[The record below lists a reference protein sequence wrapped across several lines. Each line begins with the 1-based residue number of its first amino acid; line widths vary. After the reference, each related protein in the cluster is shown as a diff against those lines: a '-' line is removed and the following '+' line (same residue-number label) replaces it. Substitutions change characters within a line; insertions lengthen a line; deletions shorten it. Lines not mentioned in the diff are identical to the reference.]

1 MDMKTV
7 IGKKEERMIKIY
19 KDLLDSI
26 INPAVL
32 ADEDGNILK
41 ANDPARSLVKFH
53 GGHDLKTLRQLDPS
67 FNPGAITEGINR
79 RKLKLRKKSIPVVI
93 MPVAME
99 EGGKCFLYLLDSAD
113 ILNKMDFDSFL
124 DIIDDSIVVAD
135 KNGFVEHIN
144 EAFSRLSGVDRDLLI
159 GRDLRDGVKEKLL
172 EESLSLRIL
181 KLKKPINMIVKY
193 GSGKTVTYTGRVSR
207 DKHGNIDKVIS
218 TGRDVTQ
225 LLDLESELRKTE
237 ALKNKYYARLQ
248 EFEEIFGA
256 EKIVSSSDKMKNVL
270 RVAAKAA
277 KSDSSV
283 LIWGESGAGKEL
295 IAKFIHNGSNRK
307 QKPFLAVNCA
317 AIPSEL
323 LESEF
328 FGYDEGAFTGAKRGG
343 KKGLFEE
350 ADGGTVLLDE
360 IGELPLNM
368 QSKLLRVLQ
377 ENEMTRIGSS
387 KATPVNVRVISST
400 NLSREKIMDDS
411 RFRQDLFYRLSV
423 VPIRMPPLRE
433 RREDILPLAHYF
445 LKNKNAKYNKSVK
458 LSKRLM
464 AKLYGYD
471 WPGNVRE
478 LKNVIERLVIL
489 YDSDEIGE
497 DAYDYID
504 QLETETVQAITVKGM
519 MPLKQAAR
527 ILEDVLIKAALKESG
542 TIAKAARFL
551 EIAPS
556 TIHRKIKKG
565 VFKP

>member
-1 MDMKTV
+1 
-7 IGKKEERMIKIY
+7 MIKIY
-19 KDLLDSI
+19 KEILDSI
-26 INPAVL
+26 INPAII
-32 ADEDGNILK
+32 ADADGNIIK
-41 ANDPARSLVKFH
+41 ANKPARSLYKFH

-67 FNPGAITEGINR
+67 FNAGAITEGLNR
-79 RKLKLRKKSIPVVI
+79 RKLKLRKKSIPAVI
-93 MPVAME
+93 VPIKTE
-99 EGGKCFLYLLDSAD
+99 ERGSFFLYLLDSAD

-135 KNGFVEHIN
+135 KNGFVDHIN
-144 EAFSRLSGVDRDLLI
+144 EAFSRLSGIDRDLLI
-159 GRDLRDGVKEKLL
+159 GRDLRDCVKEELL

-181 KLKKPINMIVKY
+181 KLKKPVNMIVKY
-193 GSGKTVTYTGRVSR
+193 GSGKTVTYTGRVSY

-256 EKIVSSSDKMKNVL
+256 EKIVCSSDKMKNVL
-270 RVAAKAA
+270 RVAVKAA
-277 KSDSSV
+277 KSDSPV

-295 IAKFIHNGSNRK
+295 IAKVIHNGSSRK

-377 ENEMTRIGSS
+377 ESEMTRIGSS
-387 KATPVNVRVISST
+387 RAIPVNVRVISST

-411 RFRQDLFYRLSV
+411 RFRQDLFYRLTV
-423 VPIRMPPLRE
+423 VPIRLPPLRE

-445 LKNKNAKYNKSVK
+445 LKNKNAKYNKNVK